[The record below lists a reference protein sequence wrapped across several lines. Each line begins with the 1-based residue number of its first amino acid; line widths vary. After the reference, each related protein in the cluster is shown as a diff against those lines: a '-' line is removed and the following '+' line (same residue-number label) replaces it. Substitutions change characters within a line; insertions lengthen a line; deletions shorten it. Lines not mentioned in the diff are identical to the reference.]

1 MKWDGTA
8 TVTDGVRERRFIIER
23 DGDRFPGYL
32 WTKDGA
38 TPGPVPLV
46 LVGHGGRSHKK
57 DPKIMARAGL
67 LVRREGFAAAV
78 IDGIEHGER
87 GAITNTTDDD
97 TLYRAMWRNGPIDRM
112 VADWQATLDAL
123 SGLDE
128 IDAGRGGYW
137 GLSMG
142 TMFGLPFVAAE
153 SRVKAA
159 VLGLCGLEGSSAV
172 RGHIVPRHIADAPK
186 VTVPV
191 QFFAMLDDER
201 FAFTGTVRLFRML
214 GTKDKRFTA
223 YPGLHADSPPECADT
238 AIAFLAERLRGA

>member
-1 MKWDGTA
+1 MQWDGEA
-8 TVTDGVRERRFIIER
+8 TVSDGVRERRFIIER

-32 WTKDGA
+32 WTREGA
-38 TPGPVPLV
+38 GAEPVPLV
-46 LVGHGGRSHKK
+46 LVGHGGRTHKK
-57 DPKIMARAGL
+57 DPKIVARAGE

-78 IDGIEHGER
+78 IDGVEHGER

-97 TLYRAMWRNGPIDRM
+97 TLYRALWRGGPIDRM

-123 SGLDE
+123 SEMDE
-128 IDAGRGGYW
+128 IDGSRVGYW

-153 SRVKAA
+153 PRVKAA
-159 VLGLCGLEGSSAV
+159 VLGLCGLEGASAV
-172 RGHIVPRHIADAPK
+172 RGHIVPRHIVDAPK

-201 FAFTGTVRLFRML
+201 FEFSGTVRLFRML

-223 YPGLHADSPPECADT
+223 YPGLHGESPAESVDT
-238 AIAFLAERLRGA
+238 AIAFLAGRLRGG